1 MSFRFFLSHC
11 SLYVLRG
18 GWGVKRGV
26 MGGNDDEMVC
36 IFSEGVSC
44 LICRG
49 DRNGQ
54 GE

>member
-1 MSFRFFLSHC
+1 
-11 SLYVLRG
+11 
-18 GWGVKRGV
+18 

-49 DRNGQ
+49 GPQKQ